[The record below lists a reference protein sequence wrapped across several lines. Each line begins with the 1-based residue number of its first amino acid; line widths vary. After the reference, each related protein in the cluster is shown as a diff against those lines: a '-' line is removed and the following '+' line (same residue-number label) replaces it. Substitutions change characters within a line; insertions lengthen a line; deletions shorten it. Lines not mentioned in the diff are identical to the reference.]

1 MNTYDPYDAEQQE
14 TLLWKHPLVTK
25 NYVAL
30 TPSMPQVL
38 GIVMDCVML
47 HKTCLVFKAFPRM
60 GKTTACNFVI
70 SALNSHPAFKD
81 RFLTR
86 VSADTNG
93 DLKRR
98 ENIVKCLARSLGLR
112 LPKRIDIG
120 TLRVDVLN
128 DIESTLRNRGGRHW
142 VLFLDELQTL
152 TIEDFEQLQYIQNV
166 LAVANV
172 DTTLIGFSQT
182 QISYAIEL
190 LKKQKRAE
198 LTARFLSEVWD
209 LPHCTDH
216 TWMAETMKG
225 FDEDFTYPAGSSCT
239 YTQFFLPQAYA
250 AGFRLASTASDIYQV
265 MSEAAK
271 TYNLPLLP
279 TAFVF
284 EVFRLILI
292 RSMKRDAP
300 EFALTQKIIE
310 SATSESQLSSYADI
324 LTQSG
329 VL

>member
-1 MNTYDPYDAEQQE
+1 MNTYDPYDTEQQE
-14 TLLWKHPLVTK
+14 MLYWNHPLVTK

-30 TPSMPQVL
+30 TPSMPRVL
-38 GIVMDCVML
+38 EIVMDSVML

-60 GKTTACNFVI
+60 GKSTTCIFVK

-81 RFLTR
+81 RFLTH
-86 VSADTNG
+86 VSPDTDG
-93 DLKRR
+93 DLKSR
-98 ENIVKCLARSLGLR
+98 ENIVKSLARSLGFK
-112 LPKRIDIG
+112 LPRRIHIG
-120 TLRVDVLN
+120 TLRADVLN

-152 TIEDFEQLQYIQNV
+152 AIEDFEQLQYIQNQ
-166 LAVANV
+166 LAVANI

-198 LTARFLSEVWD
+198 LTARFLSEVCD
-209 LPHCTDH
+209 LPYCTDH

-225 FDEDFTYPAGSSCT
+225 YDENFTYPAGSSCT

-250 AGFRLASTASDIYQV
+250 AGFRFASTASDIYQE
-265 MSEAAK
+265 MSEDVK
-271 TYNLPLLP
+271 KYNLPLLP

-284 EVFRLILI
+284 DVFRFILI

-300 EFALTQKIIE
+300 DFTVTQEIIK
-310 SATSESQLSSYADI
+310 SATSESKLCSYAAI
-324 LTQSG
+324 LKESG